1 MPVVIGGVQP
11 VAAEPPKTSRLP
23 SWLTSFLPIFLT
35 AALTWGGSYLTTTQ
49 GQAVH
54 SALTD
59 QKIQSLTD
67 QISEMKTILQDGV
80 KSRYTADMAASDRAA
95 SANLISSI
103 LTVNN
108 DQSREIATL
117 REFKAWVEATLKMT
131 P

>member
-1 MPVVIGGVQP
+1 M
-11 VAAEPPKTSRLP
+11 
-23 SWLTSFLPIFLT
+23 
-35 AALTWGGSYLTTTQ
+35 TWGGSYLTTTQ

-59 QKIQSLTD
+59 QKIQVLTE

-80 KSRYTADMAASDRAA
+80 KSRYTADMAASDRAS

-117 REFKAWVEATLKMT
+117 REFKARVEATLKMT